1 MEKVTRDISTKAF
14 WLTCLLLFCLKLWL
28 TRAYHVVATVTPH
41 DDLLFIRH
49 AHAILSGGW
58 LGDYNQLTLIKE
70 PFYPIFIA
78 LCNWLSLPLLA
89 SQQLLQALS
98 CWVVIVAI
106 RPVVEKKYL
115 LLAAYAVLLCNPGS
129 FSYPAVG
136 RIFQLAIYPPLATM
150 VLGCLIGMAIRS
162 TEFFNFKKVLPWS
175 IGLGVALSLFWITRD
190 ESIFIAPSIAVV
202 LLFALVTAAM
212 AGKKQFGRILLL
224 CVLPFVFL
232 QGTILVLQ
240 QINMMKYGVPDVI
253 ELTSDEFKS
262 AYGGLLR
269 IKSPEERQFF
279 PVVRDARQKAYAVSP
294 TFREVEKH
302 LEGRIGEGW
311 QSLSGNNDIPAA
323 FFIWAFRDA
332 VAAAGYHTSGTAA
345 LQFYR
350 QMGAEIDAACDAG
363 QLDCRKRFTSLVPT
377 WHMEFNKLILP
388 TMHAVLKKTVV
399 FEGFNAS
406 AAPFSSTAPAEI
418 IDLFG
423 VVTGETILQGRFA
436 PLPESAR
443 FLTHLNKEKTR
454 ILGQIGWVYQNIV
467 PYLSVIAILVF
478 LRNLWCGIRRKS
490 LAPMTVFSIS
500 TLAGVLSIT
509 AVMTLLTITSY
520 SEIGRVMT
528 VSYPILLLF
537 IISVFLDL
545 AGMSRA
551 IVAEPQDETAS
562 CR

>member
-28 TRAYHVVATVTPH
+28 TRAYHVMVTVTPH

-49 AHAILSGGW
+49 AHAILSGEW

-78 LCNWLSLPLLA
+78 LSNWLALPLLA

-98 CWVVIVAI
+98 CCVVILAI
-106 RPVVEKKYL
+106 RPIVRNRYL
-115 LLAAYAVLLCNPGS
+115 LLAAFAILLCNPGS

-162 TEFFNFKKVLPWS
+162 TESFRQVLPWS

-224 CVLPFVFL
+224 CLLPFVFL

-240 QINMMKYGVPDVI
+240 QVNMMKYGVPDVI

-269 IKSPEERQFF
+269 IKSAEERQFF

-294 TFREVEKH
+294 AFREVEKH

-332 VAAAGYHTSGTAA
+332 VAAAGYHTSGVAA

-363 QLDCRKRFTSLVPT
+363 QLDCRQRFTSLVPT

-388 TMHAVLKKTVV
+388 TMYSVLKKTVV

-406 AAPFSSTAPAEI
+406 AAPFRSTAPSEI
-418 IDLFG
+418 IDLFS
-423 VVTGETILQGRFA
+423 VVTGETILQA
-436 PLPESAR
+436 KNVPLPDSAR

-454 ILGQIGWVYQNIV
+454 ILGQIGWVYQLLV

-478 LRNLWCGIRRKS
+478 IRNLWCGIRRKR

-500 TLAGVLSIT
+500 TLAGVFSIT

-520 SEIGRVMT
+520 SEIARVMT

-545 AGMSRA
+545 AGMPRA
-551 IVAEPQDETAS
+551 VNAEPRAGTGS
-562 CR
+562 RR